1 MDINQLAL
9 PGLVTVLAL
18 LLYFGLG
25 IAVGVARIKYKI
37 SPPATTGD
45 ENFERIFRTHQN
57 TLEQIVLFLPSL
69 WLFSIF
75 NNPVWGAAIG
85 GVWVLGRIGYAWGYY
100 IAAEKRAAGGVV
112 ANLSMLTLLIGS
124 AITIVGKIL
133 VLINSRA

>member
-25 IAVGVARIKYKI
+25 IGVGVARIKYKI

-85 GVWVLGRIGYAWGYY
+85 SIWVLGRIGYAWGYY
-100 IAAEKRAAGGVV
+100 VAPEKRAAGNGV
-112 ANLSMLTLLIGS
+112 ATLAMLALLIGS
-124 AITIVGKIL
+124 AIAIVGKIL
-133 VLINSRA
+133 ALASLRA